1 MDLIVPLAQMQC
13 LAHSRLS
20 VNICSLGLPQSLCF
34 QQKKPTSPTL
44 GGRGVAGIAYLS
56 ALADYPKFVPVP
68 EYDSSPYSK
77 LATEDRDRQCGEASL
92 PPQSWFCGHGSP
104 FPGLKP
110 PPPWVRSLSLTSS
123 TERVGASSEP
133 QKAPHLLC
141 ILGMVLTEIPKH
153 LETSRLCSADR

>member
-1 MDLIVPLAQMQC
+1 MDLIVPLAQVQC
-13 LAHSRLS
+13 LANSRLS
-20 VNICSLGLPQSLCF
+20 VNICSLGLPQSVFNRKNQPALHWEAEGW
-34 QQKKPTSPTL
+34 Q
-44 GGRGVAGIAYLS
+44 VWIAYLS

-141 ILGMVLTEIPKH
+141 VLGMVLTEIPKH
-153 LETSRLCSADR
+153 LETIRLCSADS

>member
-1 MDLIVPLAQMQC
+1 MA
-13 LAHSRLS
+13 
-20 VNICSLGLPQSLCF
+20 GLLP
-34 QQKKPTSPTL
+34 
-44 GGRGVAGIAYLS
+44 S

-92 PPQSWFCGHGSP
+92 PAELVLDTGSP
-104 FPGLKP
+104 FPGLEATPTLGAKS
-110 PPPWVRSLSLTSS
+110 VFDTS

-141 ILGMVLTEIPKH
+141 VLGMVLTEIPKH
-153 LETSRLCSADR
+153 LETIRLCSADRAANDYRRSVKLGWTMPAEGQHKASPPPH